1 MIETAHERL
10 YALAR
15 VLTNESIQ
23 QYGTPSGQA
32 EALISHLVELGTN
45 DDLFDRMEQ
54 LLGGVRY
61 FAQARKILEIGC
73 GTGPFVHSALAR
85 GHDAHGI
92 DNDRNRL
99 AVTSQKIAAY
109 GLPPEWNN
117 RTVYGDAMALPFESN
132 SFDVV
137 LGWQVIEHVPSLQAT
152 LFEAVRVTKP
162 GGLLYF
168 WAPDYRAP
176 YEAHYAMPFPPFAS
190 PHIARAWVTAM
201 ERPVDGL
208 DTFVPITLPQVHA
221 ILDALG
227 CRVFAAGIDRPIDV
241 ATSKQI
247 DVSSSERLRRSAW
260 FVREAL
266 ASGTLP
272 PQLCSP
278 TSLTIAAQKI

>member
-1 MIETAHERL
+1 VIETALERL
-10 YALAR
+10 YTLAR

-23 QYGTPSGQA
+23 QYGTSPEQA
-32 EALISHLVELGTN
+32 EALIPHLVDLGTN

-54 LLGGVRY
+54 LLGGIGY
-61 FAQARKILEIGC
+61 FGYRRKILEIGC

-85 GHDAHGI
+85 AHDAYGI

-99 AVTSQKIAAY
+99 AVASEKIEAY
-109 GLPPEWNN
+109 GLPPEWKE
-117 RTVYGDAMALPFESN
+117 RTLYGDATGLSFESN

-137 LGWQVIEHVPSLQAT
+137 LGWQVIEHVPNLQAT

-162 GGLLYF
+162 GGLLFF

-176 YEAHYAMPFPPFAS
+176 YEAHYAMPYPPFAS

-201 ERPVDGL
+201 ERPIEGL
-208 DTFVPITLPQVHA
+208 NTFVGITLPQVHA

-227 CRVFAAGIDRPIDV
+227 CRVFAAGIDRPIDNG
-241 ATSKQI
+241 ASKQI
-247 DVSSSERLRRSAW
+247 DVSSSERLQQSAK
-260 FVREAL
+260 FVRDAL
-266 ASGTLP
+266 ASGTLA